1 MADDLFIE
9 DGYQQTRTI
18 APVSGL
24 HPELLVIYRPA
35 LDKERN
41 AYRLKGHST
50 DPAVLDQ
57 HATDLIVKFV
67 VSLNGAELNDKA
79 KVARLKP
86 AIRSYLTDL
95 ILGYLPADE
104 VADAK
109 NSPSG

>member
-1 MADDLFIE
+1 MSDIYIE
-9 DGYQQTRTI
+9 DGYQQARTI
-18 APVSGL
+18 PAVSGL
-24 HPELLVIYRPA
+24 HPELLVIFRPA

-41 AYRLKGHST
+41 TYRLKSQSS

-57 HATDLIVKFV
+57 HATDLILKYV
-67 VSLNGAELNDKA
+67 VSINGAEQKDKE

-104 VADAK
+104 AKDAG
-109 NSPSG
+109 N